1 MNSSFH
7 TIRLICIFMWELIP
21 HLGTN
26 VLTMAENK
34 YLFIS
39 CWTKEHV
46 LEQICKRAV
55 K

>member
-34 YLFIS
+34 FYSYLVGPKNMFWS
-39 CWTKEHV
+39 RFV
-46 LEQICKRAV
+46 NV
-55 K
+55 M